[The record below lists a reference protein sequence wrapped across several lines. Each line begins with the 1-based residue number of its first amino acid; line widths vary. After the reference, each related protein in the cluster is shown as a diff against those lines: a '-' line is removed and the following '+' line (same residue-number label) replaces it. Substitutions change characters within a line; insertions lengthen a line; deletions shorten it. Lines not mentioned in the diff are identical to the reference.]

1 MRKIVSSS
9 FLKVFCYS
17 ENFIRVFFIKN
28 KSLLTMLRKWSFPLV
43 ISFGKCDQIRRKLRI
58 WLHLLKKSLMDNF
71 TFRAVYIAWKS
82 LYEMLLEELP
92 NNVRLRI
99 VGIEK
104 RSGTSQNWVEHP
116 ASNVP
121 FRNKVLAI
129 GIKTHVKADVKVF
142 WSSSILG
149 DYLVPTTQI
158 FGHNSS

>member
-1 MRKIVSSS
+1 MVKYNLISLHKKMKFSIKDFFS
-9 FLKVFCYS
+9 KCY
-17 ENFIRVFFIKN
+17 
-28 KSLLTMLRKWSFPLV
+28 
-43 ISFGKCDQIRRKLRI
+43 QIRRKLRI
-58 WLHLLKKSLMDNF
+58 WLHLQKKSLMDNF

-104 RSGTSQNWVEHP
+104 RSGTSQNWLEHP

-149 DYLVPTTQI
+149 DYLVSTTQI

>member
-1 MRKIVSSS
+1 MVKYNLISLHKKMKFSI
-9 FLKVFCYS
+9 KD
-17 ENFIRVFFIKN
+17 FF
-28 KSLLTMLRKWSFPLV
+28 S
-43 ISFGKCDQIRRKLRI
+43 KCDQIRRKLRI

>member
-1 MRKIVSSS
+1 MVKCNLISLHKKMKFSIKDFFS
-9 FLKVFCYS
+9 KCY
-17 ENFIRVFFIKN
+17 
-28 KSLLTMLRKWSFPLV
+28 
-43 ISFGKCDQIRRKLRI
+43 QIRRKLRI

>member
-1 MRKIVSSS
+1 MVKYNLISLHKKMKFSIKDFFS
-9 FLKVFCYS
+9 KCY
-17 ENFIRVFFIKN
+17 
-28 KSLLTMLRKWSFPLV
+28 
-43 ISFGKCDQIRRKLRI
+43 QIRRKLRI

-71 TFRAVYIAWKS
+71 TFRAVYIVWKS

-121 FRNKVLAI
+121 FRNKILAI

-149 DYLVPTTQI
+149 DYLVSTTQI

>member
-1 MRKIVSSS
+1 MVKYNLISLHKKMKFSIKDFFS
-9 FLKVFCYS
+9 KCY
-17 ENFIRVFFIKN
+17 
-28 KSLLTMLRKWSFPLV
+28 
-43 ISFGKCDQIRRKLRI
+43 QIRRKLRI

-121 FRNKVLAI
+121 FRNKILAI

>member
-1 MRKIVSSS
+1 MVKYNLISLHKKMKFSIKDFFS
-9 FLKVFCYS
+9 KCY
-17 ENFIRVFFIKN
+17 
-28 KSLLTMLRKWSFPLV
+28 
-43 ISFGKCDQIRRKLRI
+43 QIRRKLRI

-71 TFRAVYIAWKS
+71 TFRTVYIAWKS

-121 FRNKVLAI
+121 FRNKILAI

-149 DYLVPTTQI
+149 DYLVSTTQI

>member
-1 MRKIVSSS
+1 MVKYNLISLHKKMKFSIKDFFS
-9 FLKVFCYS
+9 KCY
-17 ENFIRVFFIKN
+17 
-28 KSLLTMLRKWSFPLV
+28 
-43 ISFGKCDQIRRKLRI
+43 QIRRKLRI

>member
-1 MRKIVSSS
+1 MVKYNLISLHKKMKFSI
-9 FLKVFCYS
+9 KD
-17 ENFIRVFFIKN
+17 FF
-28 KSLLTMLRKWSFPLV
+28 S
-43 ISFGKCDQIRRKLRI
+43 KCDQIRRKLRI

-149 DYLVPTTQI
+149 DYLVSTTQI

>member
-1 MRKIVSSS
+1 MVKYNLISLHKKMKFSIKDFFS
-9 FLKVFCYS
+9 KCY
-17 ENFIRVFFIKN
+17 
-28 KSLLTMLRKWSFPLV
+28 
-43 ISFGKCDQIRRKLRI
+43 QIRRKLRI

-104 RSGTSQNWVEHP
+104 RPGTSQNWVEHP

-121 FRNKVLAI
+121 FRNKILAI

-149 DYLVPTTQI
+149 DYLVSTTQI

>member
-1 MRKIVSSS
+1 MVKYNLISLHKKMKFSIKDFFS
-9 FLKVFCYS
+9 KCY
-17 ENFIRVFFIKN
+17 
-28 KSLLTMLRKWSFPLV
+28 
-43 ISFGKCDQIRRKLRI
+43 QIRRKLRI
-58 WLHLLKKSLMDNF
+58 WLHLLKKSLMNNF